1 MKEKHDENLKDLH
14 IALQK
19 VFLDSL
25 ERFQSKGSEAS
36 DVAHSMLD
44 GFKANGLE
52 VKINTSITNELMYL
66 TCSVNDAEY
75 FKAALDL
82 NKVTYQ

>member
-1 MKEKHDENLKDLH
+1 MKDRHDENLKELH
-14 IALQK
+14 IALKK
-19 VFLDSL
+19 VFFDSL
-25 ERFQSKGSEAS
+25 ERLQSEGIKES
-36 DVAHSMLD
+36 DVLKVSD
-44 GFKANGLE
+44 GFKANECE
-52 VKINTSITNELMYL
+52 VKINTTITNELMYL